1 MSSLATLEPW
11 LRPPAEAFF
20 AYVAVP
26 TARYYGATAQITSVR
41 RSSAEQAK
49 LYRRYLA
56 GLSQFPAAP
65 PGKSRH
71 EQGRAFDMVILSGR
85 ELRKDILTALGRYWV
100 SLGGRWFP
108 SDVIHFE
115 A

>member
-1 MSSLATLEPW
+1 MSTFAGLEPW
-11 LRPPAEAFF
+11 LRPSAESFY

-26 TARYYGATAQITSVR
+26 TARYYGATAQVTSVR
-41 RSSAEQAK
+41 RSSAEQAR

-56 GLSQFPAAP
+56 GASQFPAAP
-65 PGKSRH
+65 PGRSKH
-71 EQGRAFDMVILSGR
+71 EQGRAFDLVILSGR
-85 ELRKDILTALGRYWV
+85 TLRRDILTALGQYWQ